1 MIRLNDN
8 YDIISKYKNISRD
21 GGQHNSARQIV
32 HRVRQIGRKILLA
45 PEERGHHVIWRQ
57 LGRRFRAKF
66 WLAAKF
72 ASRAVSHQLHR
83 RWHEDVRIAWYVR
96 YPCLSAFI
104 ERRQDCLGEGKV
116 CRLDTVLGD
125 GQRGRLS
132 LASSLNV
139 DQGHGITQLRGD
151 HIDQTWNQPGVPR
164 WSRWP
169 CWSCWSETARS
180 SMLIKVNLLNAL
192 WAPANRWPQRRSWVL
207 IGSEKLKI
215 LATRS

>member
-21 GGQHNSARQIV
+21 GGQHNSVRQIV

-45 PEERGHHVIWRQ
+45 PEKRGHHVIWRQ

-96 YPCLSAFI
+96 YPCFSAFI
-104 ERRQDCLGEGKV
+104 ERRQDWPDEGKV
-116 CRLDTVLGD
+116 CILDTVLGD

-139 DQGHGITQLRGD
+139 DQGHGTIELHGD
-151 HIDQTWNQPGVPR
+151 HIDQTWNQPAPR
-164 WSRWP
+164 
-169 CWSCWSETARS
+169 WSCWSVIILIRDSQEFHADQSQFTKRS
-180 SMLIKVNLLNAL
+180 GNLLML
-192 WAPANRWPQRRSWVL
+192 RQ
-207 IGSEKLKI
+207 IGCHDKDLGG
-215 LATRS
+215 

>member
-21 GGQHNSARQIV
+21 GGQHNSVRQIV

-96 YPCLSAFI
+96 YPCLTAFI
-104 ERRQDCLGEGKV
+104 ERRQAWLGEGKV
-116 CRLDTVLGD
+116 LDTVLGD

-139 DQGHGITQLRGD
+139 DQGHGIIELQGD
-151 HIDQTWNQPGVPR
+151 HIDQTWN
-164 WSRWP
+164 
-169 CWSCWSETARS
+169 
-180 SMLIKVNLLNAL
+180 
-192 WAPANRWPQRRSWVL
+192 
-207 IGSEKLKI
+207 
-215 LATRS
+215 

>member
-21 GGQHNSARQIV
+21 GGQHNSVRQIV

-45 PEERGHHVIWRQ
+45 PERRGHHVIWRQ

-72 ASRAVSHQLHR
+72 ASRVVSHQLHR

-116 CRLDTVLGD
+116 CMLDTVLGD

-139 DQGHGITQLRGD
+139 DQGQEGTIELHGESYWSDLEPASTALNMLISD
-151 HIDQTWNQPGVPR
+151 HINQRQPGVP
-164 WSRWP
+164 
-169 CWSCWSETARS
+169 CWSKS
-180 SMLIKVNLLNAL
+180 IY
-192 WAPANRWPQRRSWVL
+192 
-207 IGSEKLKI
+207 
-215 LATRS
+215 